1 MHNTAHLHAKLPR
14 HGISEHTGRVRRL
27 VVHTIFLSPSE
38 ITEDIARLAI
48 HTLIMHSVGTKK
60 RRDASGHYEEL
71 VSHKPEGAWVH
82 HGYVWTENASALSR
96 NDDDAAAP
104 DT

>member
-14 HGISEHTGRVRRL
+14 HGNSEHTRQARRL
-27 VVHTIFLSPSE
+27 VVHTIFFPPSE

-48 HTLIMHSVGTKK
+48 HTLVMHSVGAK
-60 RRDASGHYEEL
+60 RRQSESGHYEEL

-82 HGYVWTENASALSR
+82 CRYMWTENASARSR
-96 NDDDAAAP
+96 NADDAAAP